1 MHTHVCTPTHER
13 THVHICIST
22 PTHKKINIQ
31 GRFHSQSAYPAK
43 VLELRLA
50 ADTGFLCCS
59 GCKEMGV
66 PENAL
71 GSRVSEDLFDSF
83 ARAGK
88 MTIYAVTCFVLNVL
102 IITLSYLLMA
112 SGFPT
117 PASSAPEPPR
127 HLIGTCQPPAWRP
140 GLLRTGCSP
149 RSPATTPSPPQRTVP
164 CD

>member
-1 MHTHVCTPTHER
+1 MHIHSHTQEDKHTRQVSFTECLPIPGPR
-13 THVHICIST
+13 TQTSR
-22 PTHKKINIQ
+22 Q
-31 GRFHSQSAYPAK
+31 LG
-43 VLELRLA
+43 
-50 ADTGFLCCS
+50 TGFLCCS
-59 GCKEMGV
+59 GCKEIGV

-71 GSRVSEDLFDSF
+71 GPRVSEDLFASF

-88 MTIYAVTCFVLNVL
+88 MTICAVTCFVLSVL
-102 IITLSYLLMA
+102 IITLSYLLTA

-127 HLIGTCQPPAWRP
+127 HLIVTCQPPEWRP
-140 GLLRTGCSP
+140 GLLRMRCSP